1 MYWLPLKY
9 YYYDR
14 LEFPLFSLGTYQRFY
29 PWNLS
34 AILSIDLHRPLLWG
48 SLEEKLPV
56 VLRLQTSAACVARGA
71 GNWYLAISRS
81 QVCLKVIKW
90 SKCYLDPLLI
100 VCTDSAISGFYLRME
115 KQLSLFSR
123 AQSEA
128 LWQSCSA
135 DLFWSCSSTRICT
148 WRVQMDI

>member
-1 MYWLPLKY
+1 M
-9 YYYDR
+9 
-14 LEFPLFSLGTYQRFY
+14 
-29 PWNLS
+29 
-34 AILSIDLHRPLLWG
+34 
-48 SLEEKLPV
+48 

-128 LWQSCSA
+128 L
-135 DLFWSCSSTRICT
+135 
-148 WRVQMDI
+148 